1 LEHKIQPAKG
11 LKELYYSASRPRIE
25 TWPVA
30 EFQGEIPPWE
40 GIRWEARG
48 SSQFQG
54 VTIDKYLL
62 HHSRYLS
69 MPLLY
74 IHKEAV
80 GRRPVLIWE
89 TENGKATAQ
98 DWATLSKY
106 VDDGYD
112 IVSFDARGLG
122 ETRMPYKAMSPD
134 DAALVKS
141 DFDAAYVNP
150 LSSVMADYVYN
161 SLLIGRPYLFQM
173 FEDVE
178 IVTRFANLKLRGQ
191 QADLAISGTGSAY
204 TLATTASEVLPNLRL
219 VSRPD
224 AQGVR
229 WSDLVQQKTELW
241 PIEYLIPGG
250 AYLQ

>member
-1 LEHKIQPAKG
+1 
-11 LKELYYSASRPRIE
+11 
-25 TWPVA
+25 
-30 EFQGEIPPWE
+30 
-40 GIRWEARG
+40 
-48 SSQFQG
+48 
-54 VTIDKYLL
+54 
-62 HHSRYLS
+62 
-69 MPLLY
+69 
-74 IHKEAV
+74 
-80 GRRPVLIWE
+80 
-89 TENGKATAQ
+89 
-98 DWATLSKY
+98 
-106 VDDGYD
+106 
-112 IVSFDARGLG
+112 
-122 ETRMPYKAMSPD
+122 MPYKAMSPD
-134 DAALVKS
+134 DATLVKS
-141 DFDAAYVNP
+141 DFDVAYVNP

-224 AQGVR
+224 AQRIR

>member
-1 LEHKIQPAKG
+1 
-11 LKELYYSASRPRIE
+11 
-25 TWPVA
+25 
-30 EFQGEIPPWE
+30 
-40 GIRWEARG
+40 
-48 SSQFQG
+48 
-54 VTIDKYLL
+54 
-62 HHSRYLS
+62 
-69 MPLLY
+69 
-74 IHKEAV
+74 
-80 GRRPVLIWE
+80 
-89 TENGKATAQ
+89 
-98 DWATLSKY
+98 
-106 VDDGYD
+106 
-112 IVSFDARGLG
+112 
-122 ETRMPYKAMSPD
+122 MPYKAMSPD

-161 SLLIGRPYLFQM
+161 SLLIGRPYLFQV

-250 AYLQ
+250 AYLH

>member
-1 LEHKIQPAKG
+1 
-11 LKELYYSASRPRIE
+11 
-25 TWPVA
+25 
-30 EFQGEIPPWE
+30 
-40 GIRWEARG
+40 
-48 SSQFQG
+48 
-54 VTIDKYLL
+54 
-62 HHSRYLS
+62 
-69 MPLLY
+69 
-74 IHKEAV
+74 
-80 GRRPVLIWE
+80 
-89 TENGKATAQ
+89 
-98 DWATLSKY
+98 
-106 VDDGYD
+106 
-112 IVSFDARGLG
+112 
-122 ETRMPYKAMSPD
+122 
-134 DAALVKS
+134 
-141 DFDAAYVNP
+141 VNP

-191 QADLAISGTGSAY
+191 QADLATSGTGSAY

-224 AQGVR
+224 AQRIR